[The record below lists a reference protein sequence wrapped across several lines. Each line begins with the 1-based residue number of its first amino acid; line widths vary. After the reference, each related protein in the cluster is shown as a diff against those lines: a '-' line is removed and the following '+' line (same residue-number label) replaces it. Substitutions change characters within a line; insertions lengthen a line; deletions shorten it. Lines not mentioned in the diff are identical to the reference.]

1 MEEKSNMDET
11 CAFHVVWKCILN
23 VEFSTQISTYLIC
36 ALDDVVTSS
45 SLTRYDFFPIKWG
58 VGIFDQPLPKES
70 RFWRGSRLDSC
81 CSFCQVEIDNK

>member
-23 VEFSTQISTYLIC
+23 VEFSTQIPTYLIC

-45 SLTRYDFFPIKWG
+45 SLTRYVFFPIKWG

-70 RFWRGSRLDSC
+70 RF
-81 CSFCQVEIDNK
+81 